1 MMRTVQ
7 VVPYDPAW
15 PERFRQEAQALAQA
29 LGDLIVAIHHV
40 GSTAIPGLAAKPIID
55 VLVEVSDVER
65 VDDFNALMAARG
77 YLPRGE
83 FGIPGR
89 RFFIKG
95 DEVHRTHHVHIFE
108 AGHPDV
114 ARHLDF
120 RDYLR
125 AHPQEAA
132 AYGHLKAELAQQ
144 YPHDIEGYVDGK
156 DAMIKSLDEKA
167 RRWRAGET
175 RSR

>member
-1 MMRTVQ
+1 
-7 VVPYDPAW
+7 VPYDPAW
-15 PERFRQEAQALAQA
+15 PERFRQEAQALTQA
-29 LGDLIVAIHHV
+29 LGDLIIAIHHV
-40 GSTAIPGLAAKPIID
+40 GSTSIPGLAAKPIVD
-55 VLVEVSDVER
+55 VLVEVADIER
-65 VDDFNALMAARG
+65 VDDFNALLAAQR
-77 YLPRGE
+77 YLPKGE

-95 DEVHRTHHVHIFE
+95 DEMHRTHHVHVFE

-114 ARHLDF
+114 ARHLNF

-132 AYGHLKAELAQQ
+132 AYGRLKQELAQQ
-144 YPHDIEGYVDGK
+144 YPHDVEAYMDGK

-175 RSR
+175 RPR